1 MGFLILAAISIIIG
15 IAVNSFF
22 ANTVGIPELSFL
34 PAFLAG
40 GITFLIGSPFMLISG
55 FIDSKIDRAQDR
67 EDYRQMMADINADIR
82 AEEHE
87 QAENERMERYLNAVK
102 RKKSDTNI
110 YIDNRQIHINNHKPR
125 RTKKIQPKE

>member
-22 ANTVGIPELSFL
+22 ANTVGIPELSFI

-67 EDYRQMMADINADIR
+67 EDYRQMMSDINADIR

-87 QAENERMERYLNAVK
+87 LAENERMDRYLNAVK
-102 RKKSDTNI
+102 RKKSDM
-110 YIDNRQIHINNHKPR
+110 
-125 RTKKIQPKE
+125 

>member
-1 MGFLILAAISIIIG
+1 
-15 IAVNSFF
+15 
-22 ANTVGIPELSFL
+22 
-34 PAFLAG
+34 
-40 GITFLIGSPFMLISG
+40 MLISG

-67 EDYRQMMADINADIR
+67 EDYRQMMSDINADIR

-87 QAENERMERYLNAVK
+87 LAENERMDRYLNAVK